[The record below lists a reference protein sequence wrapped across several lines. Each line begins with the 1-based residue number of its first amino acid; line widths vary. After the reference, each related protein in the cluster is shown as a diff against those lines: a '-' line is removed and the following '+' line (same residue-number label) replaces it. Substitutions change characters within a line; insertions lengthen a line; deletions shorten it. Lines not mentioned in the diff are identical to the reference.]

1 MSTLDLATRMI
12 KAHEGLSLLPYE
24 CSAGKL
30 TIGYGRNLDDVGISQ
45 AEADF
50 LLDIDIHKAIAD
62 CKAVIPSFDELS
74 EMRQAVLIDMMF
86 NLGRTK
92 FKKFKRM
99 LQAIDYGNYDKASFE
114 MLDSDWAVQVGE
126 RATFLARK
134 MEEGV

>member
-1 MSTLDLATRMI
+1 MSTIDLATRMI

-24 CSAGKL
+24 CPTGYL
-30 TIGYGRNLDDVGISQ
+30 TIGYGRNLDANGISQ

-50 LLDIDIHKAIAD
+50 LLGADLHKAIKD
-62 CKAVIPSFDELS
+62 CEAVIVEFDKLS

-92 FKKFKRM
+92 FRKFKRM
-99 LQAIDYGNYDKASFE
+99 IKAIEYNNFDKASYE
-114 MLDSDWAVQVGE
+114 MLDSDWAVQVGD
-126 RATFLARK
+126 RATYLARK